1 MLDSLHPALVIPYY
15 LRIPD
20 LKEIRRNLILTSE
33 KNQYNH
39 VMRSGGINML
49 NCNDSNGI
57 IMRTSNFCIVT
68 LPPPPPPIPY
78 FPFRIYWVTNS

>member
-1 MLDSLHPALVIPYY
+1 MLDSLHLLWLFLTIANP
-15 LRIPD
+15 RF
-20 LKEIRRNLILTSE
+20 KRNQKNLILTSE

-57 IMRTSNFCIVT
+57 IMRTSNILHCYIT
-68 LPPPPPPIPY
+68 PPPPNSI
-78 FPFRIYWVTNS
+78 FSIRIYWVTNS